1 MMNLFKIVDDYKSDF
16 TTFPRTFKN
25 YKWYK
30 PILVFVIGL
39 ILYLVVSAIAVL
51 ILGIFSPE
59 AAKTFFISPG
69 TNIPG
74 FDKIDG
80 AISAIMLAL
89 MIPSLYISSK
99 IVNDRPF
106 SSYLTSVGGWNWGM
120 FIKSSAVFLIVYI
133 IFYIFDFIVRG
144 SQLDIKLTLVS
155 LLLLIILTPFQC
167 FAEELVFRGLIT
179 HTLGSWFRIPI
190 IAIVIPAILFACAHG
205 YNTFGF
211 IDVLV
216 SGLIFA
222 FLAWYTK
229 GLEVSTALHSINNIA
244 VFTVAG
250 ISTVNISTNASYID
264 GIEGVI
270 LTIASFAV
278 IFLIDRKYNFIGL
291 NR

>member
-1 MMNLFKIVDDYKSDF
+1 MNLFKIVDDYKSDF

-144 SQLDIKLTLVS
+144 IQ
-155 LLLLIILTPFQC
+155 LTPFQC

-179 HTLGSWFRIPI
+179 QTVGSWFRIPI